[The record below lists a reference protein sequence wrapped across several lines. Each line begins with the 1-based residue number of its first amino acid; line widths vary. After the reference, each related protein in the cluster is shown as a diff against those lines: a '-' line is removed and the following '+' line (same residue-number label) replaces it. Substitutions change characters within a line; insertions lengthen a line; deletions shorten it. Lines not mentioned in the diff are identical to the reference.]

1 MTDAGTTPDAAPD
14 DAPDGSSDDVVLE
27 LHGLSAGHDG
37 VAVVH
42 DVDLVVRAGEVVA
55 LLGANGAGK
64 TTTLSTVSGLL
75 PVLGG
80 SMTVLGVT
88 PPTRRRMVVRDVWRR
103 ARGGVAH
110 VPEDRGLFS
119 DLTVA
124 ENLRLGTPRGR
135 AAKASNGEG
144 DLDRVMELFPAL
156 AEVTDRRAGL
166 LSGGEQQMLALAR
179 AVLGRPQL
187 LLVDELSLGLAP
199 IIVSRLLPVL
209 RTIAESTGAGVLV
222 VEQHVPLVLGVAD
235 HAYVLDRG
243 RVVLA
248 GTSAE
253 VADRIDEVEA
263 GYLGER

>member
-1 MTDAGTTPDAAPD
+1 MSGP
-14 DAPDGSSDDVVLE
+14 GEVVLE
-27 LHGLSAGHDG
+27 LSGLSAGYDG
-37 VAVVH
+37 TPVVH
-42 DVDLVVRAGEVVA
+42 DLDLQVRAGEVVA

-80 SMTVLGVT
+80 SLSVLGDEV
-88 PPTRRRMVVRDVWRR
+88 PRRRRLVLGDVWRR
-103 ARGGVAH
+103 ARAGVAH
-110 VPEDRGLFS
+110 VPEDRGLFF

-124 ENLRLGTPRGR
+124 ENLRLGAPARRRGDR
-135 AAKASNGEG
+135 TDAPDQDAV
-144 DLDRVMELFPAL
+144 LDWFPAL
-156 AEVTDRRAGL
+156 RDVMDRRAGL

-179 AVLGRPQL
+179 AVLGGPEL

-209 RTIAESTGAGVLV
+209 RTIAEDSGAGVLV

-235 HAYVLDRG
+235 RAYVLDRG
-243 RVVLA
+243 RLVLS

-253 VADRIDEVEA
+253 VAARIDEVES